1 MTRIRIEQDTA
12 HPEGGFAFIVISHVE
27 QAPDKPVFSIG
38 DPDTGVWLGKAGD
51 WQSDAAVLIRPRACK
66 QEGDKLFLQIGPEL
80 VDNIPPR
87 IYRIHVPDLDLS
99 EDISWPALTPGRS
112 EPPKTPDNSRPAR
125 PAGDSPAPKPAPRP
139 TPAPVPVSAMWKL
152 ILFAAGLLA
161 GGLLSVIF
169 SGNNYLLGTTLLSI
183 SVPWLIAAL
192 VSGARYKWK
201 SFLLTNLLVAIF
213 AAGFF
218 SFALLI
224 VNLSTGFDASWNDGL
239 SGAFA
244 FVGILAILFVMGV
257 LDGTPPLSNSTKPTL
272 SACLFLGLFL
282 GLLLSLLFKYV
293 DAFSIHSYWAKWFF
307 LFIGLVAVMLL
318 NNIKLKSALMLSIC
332 FLAIWLAA
340 VSYGFSSISEAF
352 LITLLILMFPA
363 GYLTCALLRDIK
375 WRALL
380 AGRAFVAGC
389 AASVL
394 FYGFTLVVN

>member
-12 HPEGGFAFIVISHVE
+12 HPEGGFAFIVISNVE

-51 WQSDAAVLIRPRACK
+51 WQSDAAVLIHPRACK

-87 IYRIHVPDLDLS
+87 IYHIHVPGLDLS
-99 EDISWPALTPGRS
+99 EDISWPALTPAGRS
-112 EPPKTPDNSRPAR
+112 EPPKTRDNSRPAR
-125 PAGDSPAPKPAPRP
+125 PAGDSPASKPAPRP

-169 SGNNYLLGTTLLSI
+169 SGNDYLLGI
-183 SVPWLIAAL
+183 VFWLTPVLWLTAAL
-192 VSGARYKWK
+192 VSGIKWK
-201 SFLLTNLLVAIF
+201 PSRFTGQLAVIF

-218 SFALLI
+218 LFALLI

-239 SGAFA
+239 SGALFFA
-244 FVGILAILFVMGV
+244 GIFAVLFAAGC
-257 LDGTPPLSNSTKPTL
+257 LIAPLFSGTKPKSTL
-272 SACLFLGLFL
+272 FASLFL
-282 GLLLSLLFKYV
+282 GLLLSLFFNKYA
-293 DAFSIHSYWAKWFF
+293 DAVSIQSYGARWFF

-332 FLAIWLAA
+332 LLATWLAA
-340 VSYGFSSISEAF
+340 KYYVIGSISEAL
-352 LITLLILMFPA
+352 LITLLIIMFPA

>member
-12 HPEGGFAFIVISHVE
+12 HPEGGFAFIVISNVE

-87 IYRIHVPDLDLS
+87 IYRIHVPGLDLS
-99 EDISWPALTPGRS
+99 EDISWPALTPAGRS
-112 EPPKTPDNSRPAR
+112 ESPKTRDNSRPAR
-125 PAGDSPAPKPAPRP
+125 PAGDSPASKPAPRP

-169 SGNNYLLGTTLLSI
+169 SGNDDLLDIAFWLSA
-183 SVPWLIAAL
+183 VLVLIAEP
-192 VSGARYKWK
+192 VSGEKYIWK
-201 SFLLTNLLVAIF
+201 PSLFTGLLAAIF

-218 SFALLI
+218 LFALLI

-239 SGAFA
+239 SLA
-244 FVGILAILFVMGV
+244 FVFTGILAFLFVVGALGGMSSLG
-257 LDGTPPLSNSTKPTL
+257 STKPKFTL
-272 SACLFLGLFL
+272 FSSLFL
-282 GLLLSLLFKYV
+282 GLLLGLLFNEFA
-293 DAFSIHSYWAKWFF
+293 DAGSIQSYGARWFF
-307 LFIGLVAVMLL
+307 LFIGLVAVTLL

-332 FLAIWLAA
+332 LLAIWLAA

-352 LITLLILMFPA
+352 LIILLILMFPA